1 MRSKSRALRMVAWES
16 HPPPNAV
23 PHSSLDSCRAVLP
36 DFAIEGELVGLVPHH
51 RGHIHDTF
59 ISTWS
64 ARGGEYRLLH
74 QRMNDK
80 VFTDIPAL
88 MHNVEAVT
96 RHLSRRGAGE
106 DGFETLQL
114 VQTRLGKGFLLTRSG
129 PWRTYCFVEDTTSYD
144 LCESTE
150 RAFEAA
156 RAFGRFQADLIDLDA
171 SGLRE
176 TIPRFFSS
184 PHRFQQ
190 FQDAL
195 ASDPLGRAADCATE
209 VRFASERGDMVHVIE
224 ERIRKG
230 AFPLRVVHGDTKLN
244 NVLFDQDS
252 GKARCVV
259 DLDTCMPS
267 YSLYD
272 FGDLV
277 RFTAATS
284 AEDETD
290 MSKVGT
296 DLGLYRAL
304 VNGYLESAGAFLT
317 GEEIELMPFSARLVT
332 LTIGLRFLADHL
344 AGDVYFKVEH
354 EGHNLERARVQFEQ
368 VACMER
374 QQREM
379 AVKLSR

>member
-1 MRSKSRALRMVAWES
+1 MST
-16 HPPPNAV
+16 
-23 PHSSLDSCRAVLP
+23 HSYDSCKAVLP
-36 DFAIEGELVGLVPHH
+36 DFAIEGELLDLVPLH

-59 ISTWS
+59 ISRWS
-64 ARGGEYRLLH
+64 SRGEERRFLH

-96 RHLSRRGAGE
+96 RHLSRRGAGG

-114 VQTRLGKGFLLTRSG
+114 VPTRLGKGFLLTASG
-129 PWRTYCFVEDTTSYD
+129 PWRTYCFVEQTTSND
-144 LCESTE
+144 RCESGE
-150 RAFEAA
+150 QAFEAA

-184 PHRFQQ
+184 PHRYQQ
-190 FQDAL
+190 FTDAL
-195 ASDPLGRAADCATE
+195 QSDPLGRAAQCAE
-209 VRFASERGDMVHVIE
+209 EIRFAQDRADMVHVIE
-224 ERIRKG
+224 ERMRVG
-230 AFPLRVVHGDTKLN
+230 AFPRRVVHGDTKLN
-244 NVLFDQDS
+244 NVLFDVTT

-290 MSKVGT
+290 MEQVGT
-296 DLGLYRAL
+296 DLELYRAL
-304 VNGYLESAGAFLT
+304 VDGYLESAGSFLT

-344 AGDVYFKVEH
+344 AGDVYFKVDH
-354 EGHNLERARVQFEQ
+354 EGHNLERARVQFEM

-374 QQREM
+374 QQRDM
-379 AVKLSR
+379 AVKLRR